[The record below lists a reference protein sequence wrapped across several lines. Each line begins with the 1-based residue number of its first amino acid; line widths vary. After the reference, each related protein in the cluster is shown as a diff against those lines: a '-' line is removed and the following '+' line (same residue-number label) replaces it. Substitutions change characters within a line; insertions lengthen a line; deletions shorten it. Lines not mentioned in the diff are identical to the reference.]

1 MNQPFGTCGHV
12 PDTAQETL
20 NGIALCGPTG
30 YCPSGFGTP
39 PRSGSGNLSRGRRR
53 DGNRRR
59 PSRAGGTAFRDPRA
73 RLAVVQDPRSPQLRL
88 GPAPG
93 HGIRVARCS
102 QLSVRRDHS
111 PRLLGAALMGIGT
124 SEARG
129 WGRKA
134 GSRRC
139 STTFRPQAIRSS
151 LRGHLNCWHR
161 AVPETC
167 SAAVRSDLPARRRP
181 TAGKE

>member
-1 MNQPFGTCGHV
+1 MLIFFINCKLDVNYIICHVCYCVEQTQIWPGTTMV
-12 PDTAQETL
+12 QA
-20 NGIALCGPTG
+20 
-30 YCPSGFGTP
+30 
-39 PRSGSGNLSRGRRR
+39 GR
-53 DGNRRR
+53 
-59 PSRAGGTAFRDPRA
+59 
-73 RLAVVQDPRSPQLRL
+73 PQLGSRSVMDQADMRKL
-88 GPAPG
+88 EDQSWTK
-93 HGIRVARCS
+93 VARCS

-111 PRLLGAALMGIGT
+111 PRLLGAALRGVGT